1 MINSRKNYVIACARP
16 WCQSL
21 ITKLKKKIDA
31 ELTLINSAETLTVE
45 ILKKINP
52 RYIFFAHWSH
62 NIPEDIHSKYECVI
76 FHMTDLPYGRGG
88 SPLQNLIVQGHNE
101 TILSALQCKKELDAG
116 PVYLKER
123 LSLHGSAEEIYIRA
137 ANQIE
142 SMIIT
147 IIKETPMPVEQKG
160 EVVNFKRR
168 TTEQG
173 DWSDAQSLE
182 EVFNRI
188 RMLDAEGYP
197 QAFIRIGEYKLKFS
211 RVSRR
216 TTHLIADVTITK
228 E

>member
-1 MINSRKNYVIACARP
+1 
-16 WCQSL
+16 
-21 ITKLKKKIDA
+21 
-31 ELTLINSAETLTVE
+31 
-45 ILKKINP
+45 
-52 RYIFFAHWSH
+52 
-62 NIPEDIHSKYECVI
+62 
-76 FHMTDLPYGRGG
+76 
-88 SPLQNLIVQGHNE
+88 
-101 TILSALQCKKELDAG
+101 
-116 PVYLKER
+116 
-123 LSLHGSAEEIYIRA
+123 
-137 ANQIE
+137 
-142 SMIIT
+142 
-147 IIKETPMPVEQKG
+147 MPVEQKG